1 MKNKFDC
8 VMTEQKSSTIKML
21 MVVGVLILTL
31 PLFYFLVAKV
41 LLPLEWDEPQ
51 FQNDTQEQPQ

>member
-1 MKNKFDC
+1 
-8 VMTEQKSSTIKML
+8 MTEQKSSTIKML